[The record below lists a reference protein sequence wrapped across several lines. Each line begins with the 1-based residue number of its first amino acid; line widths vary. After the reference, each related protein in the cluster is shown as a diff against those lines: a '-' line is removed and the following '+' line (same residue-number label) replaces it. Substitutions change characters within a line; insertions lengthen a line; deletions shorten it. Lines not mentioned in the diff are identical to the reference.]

1 MILSSEED
9 DELELDELELL
20 DGALLE
26 ELEALEE
33 LCALEDELLE
43 VVVEDELEL
52 DAIDELVLFP
62 QATIPNKSNVRENTF
77 KLFFI
82 I

>member
-9 DELELDELELL
+9 DELELDALLEA
-20 DGALLE
+20 ALLE

-77 KLFFI
+77 KHFFI